1 MGLVVE
7 PKKIGLIL
15 GGGASRGSLHIGTL
29 EVLEEHGIVPHLVLG
44 VSVGSVIGAAYVA
57 SGCSTTLVK
66 KTFYSFKDSTEIFR
80 RKSIIQIAKIILSE
94 VLALTERL
102 PRIQKAIAGQSGIYE
117 MEPLI
122 NIIAKIEAPY
132 LMNAPQEFVAETIR
146 RVSGEVVY
154 FSNKDPNIIADFQ
167 REDRA
172 ALLAACAAFPPDAIY
187 PASLRDALQRYAKMQ
202 LALLGSCA
210 IEGFFAPVSILHHGS
225 YQEYYDPGGR
235 RPLPIL
241 QAIKRGCDTIIVS
254 RCHSDA
260 LREPAPDGIL
270 GPILHL
276 GIESSNQLEK
286 EEIKTAREKPINFFN
301 IEPRS
306 ISPSHKSIPFQRG
319 DHQKAAAHMKE
330 VARET
335 LAPLIEYFR
344 NIQNSGS
351 GSSPASSSAPDG

>member
-1 MGLVVE
+1 MGLIVE

-29 EVLEEHGIVPHLVLG
+29 EVLEEHGIVPHLILG

-80 RKSIIQIAKIILSE
+80 RKNIIQIAKIILSE

-132 LMNAPQEFVAETIR
+132 LMNAPQEFVAETIC

-154 FSNKDPNIIADFQ
+154 FSNKDPNIIADFR
-167 REDRA
+167 REDRV
-172 ALLAACAAFPPDAIY
+172 ALLAACAAFPPDAIFQD
-187 PASLRDALQRYAKMQ
+187 SLRDALQRYAKMQ

-210 IEGFFAPVSILHHGS
+210 IEGFFAPVPILHNGS

-270 GPILHL
+270 RPILHL
-276 GIESSNQLEK
+276 VADSSNQLEK
-286 EEIKTAREKPINFFN
+286 EEIKTAREKSINFFN
-301 IEPRS
+301 IEPRA
-306 ISPSHKSIPFQRG
+306 ISPSHQSIPFRPG
-319 DHQKAAAHMKE
+319 DHQKSATHMKE

-335 LAPLIEYFR
+335 LEPLIEYF
-344 NIQNSGS
+344 QNRR
-351 GSSPASSSAPDG
+351 SSDSPPDSSSAQNT